1 MRPVIFFRWLLFS
14 WRFLGTCAV
23 VLLCVAAGVS
33 VVSRAFVAPVEAA
46 SAVDKAAARYV
57 ETTEGRTAYL
67 AVLQARFRADAAD
80 PAEQARVERLLV
92 PLATAAGRTLPLV
105 VVSSEDKVNA
115 YALPDAFVVHHGML
129 ALLTNDGE
137 LSVLL
142 AHELG
147 HLPYSVEEIYGIHV
161 SGKYQSLRQTY
172 NEFYRLYGTPIPK
185 EDVYPKRIIT
195 EDSNSGFD
203 FFSAVAQSASA
214 ECLSAGGSSQ
224 IFTRLKA
231 LPDDVCTLIIAD
243 GAAFG
248 PEMERVEKEL
258 RLHPQ
263 TYLYLPE
270 SFEWLILKSG
280 LLDSKELRDLLE
292 RPAEYIES
300 SQFFS

>member
-129 ALLTNDGE
+129 ALLTDDGE

-147 HLPYSVEEIYGIHV
+147 HLALDHPVRGIRR
-161 SGKYQSLRQTY
+161 GMR
-172 NEFYRLYGTPIPK
+172 
-185 EDVYPKRIIT
+185 
-195 EDSNSGFD
+195 
-203 FFSAVAQSASA
+203 AQYFVRRAA
-214 ECLSAGGSSQ
+214 
-224 IFTRLKA
+224 KA
-231 LPDDVCTLIIAD
+231 KTLDD
-243 GAAFG
+243 GATAFVEAALHAELG
-248 PEMERVEKEL
+248 LHEERAADAWAAKLLPQAGVPAAAGVTVWDHLRAAGLSDRGHSHPSYDERKRVFGGAAEK
-258 RLHPQ
+258 
-263 TYLYLPE
+263 
-270 SFEWLILKSG
+270 
-280 LLDSKELRDLLE
+280 
-292 RPAEYIES
+292 
-300 SQFFS
+300 